1 MSFAASRCKC
11 LAFAFLL
18 VATSAWAQVEIE
30 KPWMRATPPGAKV
43 AAGYMI
49 VRNKSASPDR
59 LVGASSPAAA
69 RVETH
74 VHIKDG
80 DIMRMREVKG
90 LDIPAK
96 GTLEL
101 KPGGAH
107 LMFVAPKQ
115 PLKEGDQVQVT
126 LKFDKAGEV
135 KAEFPVGRLAAPPA
149 HPKH

>member
-1 MSFAASRCKC
+1 M
-11 LAFAFLL
+11 LLL
-18 VATSAWAQVEIE
+18 VSLPVFGQVEIE

-49 VRNKSASPDR
+49 VRNKSGSPDR

-69 RVETH
+69 RLETH

-80 DIMRMREVKG
+80 EILRMREAKT
-90 LDIPAK
+90 LDVPAK

-107 LMFVAPKQ
+107 LMFVDIKQ
-115 PLKEGDQVQVT
+115 PLKEGDKVPVT
-126 LKFDKAGEV
+126 LKFEKAGEV
-135 KAEFPVGRLAAPPA
+135 KTEFHVGRLTAPPMQ
-149 HPKH
+149 HQH

>member
-1 MSFAASRCKC
+1 MR
-11 LAFAFLL
+11 FLL
-18 VATSAWAQVEIE
+18 GMLLLASLPALGQVEIE
-30 KPWMRATPPGAKV
+30 KPWMRATAPGAKV

-49 VRNKSASPDR
+49 VRSKSGSPDR

-80 DIMRMREVKG
+80 EIMRMREVKV
-90 LDIPAK
+90 LDVPAK

-107 LMFVAPKQ
+107 LMFVDVKQ
-115 PLKEGDQVQVT
+115 PLKEGDKVPVT
-126 LKFDKAGEV
+126 LKFEKAGEV
-135 KAEFPVGRLAAPPA
+135 KAEFHVGTLAAPPPD
-149 HPKH
+149 HKH